1 MKFAAQCLLPM
12 LAGAALAFPA
22 GAVDKLGERPKI
34 SQASKSSGF
43 YAEMDKGMNKM
54 MADMHRAPN
63 TGNPD
68 IDFMAMMIPHHEGAV
83 EMARLVLIYGK
94 DPLVRRLAEEIIA
107 SQQVEIDS
115 MKQRIIQLRKGTD
128 VKPNAFPFLGSTRGT
143 SSRP

>member
-1 MKFAAQCLLPM
+1 MKFTAQYLLPM
-12 LAGAALAFPA
+12 LAGVALVFPA
-22 GAVDKLGERPKI
+22 GAADKLAERPKTPP
-34 SQASKSSGF
+34 ASKSSGF

-83 EMARLVLIYGK
+83 EMARLVLIHGK

-115 MKQRIIQLRKGTD
+115 MKQRIIQLKKGAD
-128 VKPNAFPFLGSTRGT
+128 VKADAFPFLGSTRGT
-143 SSRP
+143 TNRP